1 LEARRA
7 ELERVRER
15 TVGLIEAN
23 LDASV
28 RDVFRKIKS
37 ELPTALAELDRDLE
51 RVLIAYLNAKG
62 ISWGTADRQGTPVIH
77 IGASPA
83 LPAGLRTGV
92 SVIVGRAKD
101 LAEVEPVHLTHPLI
115 EAAVQ
120 EARREGT
127 GSFRVR
133 FVPGEASSPQL
144 RALRGVRGRLALTR
158 VARRSFER
166 EDRLVVTAVLEGAEV
181 LRPAEVALELI
192 QQPCED
198 VATFDPPISIGAT
211 ELTEI
216 VDEELFLEQSQMSSV
231 DQAAFD
237 AAMDQLEQSV
247 ADRIL
252 VVQRARARAVSS
264 RDKAQSARDS
274 ALGSEKRAAADV
286 RVRTHEAAIEECER
300 QIEELESRRDEQYQR
315 WKRFAHERR
324 YGLPRVEHLLDAE
337 FVIE

>member
-1 LEARRA
+1 
-7 ELERVRER
+7 V
-15 TVGLIEAN
+15 
-23 LDASV
+23 
-28 RDVFRKIKS
+28 
-37 ELPTALAELDRDLE
+37 
-51 RVLIAYLNAKG
+51 
-62 ISWGTADRQGTPVIH
+62 
-77 IGASPA
+77 
-83 LPAGLRTGV
+83 
-92 SVIVGRAKD
+92 
-101 LAEVEPVHLTHPLI
+101 
-115 EAAVQ
+115 
-120 EARREGT
+120 
-127 GSFRVR
+127 
-133 FVPGEASSPQL
+133 
-144 RALRGVRGRLALTR
+144 ALTR
-158 VARRSFER
+158 VAWRSFER
-166 EDRLVVTAVLEGAEV
+166 EDRLIVTAVLEGAEV
-181 LRPAEVALELI
+181 LRPAEVATELI

-198 VATFDPPISIGAT
+198 VSTFNPPISVGVT

-237 AAMDQLEQSV
+237 AAMDQIEQSV

-252 VVQRARARAVSS
+252 VLQRARARAVSS
-264 RDKAQSARDS
+264 RDNAQSARDS

>member
-1 LEARRA
+1 MRLALVHEFRTRSKIFISSEAGAKGLNLQFCDTLINYDLPWNPQRIEQRIGRCHRYGQKRDVTVINFLAKDNEAQRLTFEILSTKLDLFGKVLDSSDVVLQTPRSDSSEALASSLGPEFEAEIRRIWDRARSISEVEDELRRLRDSLEARRA

-28 RDVFRKIKS
+28 RDVFRQIKS

-51 RVLIAYLNAKG
+51 RVLIAYLNAKAV
-62 ISWGTADRQGTPVIH
+62 SWGTADRQGTSVIH

-83 LPAGLRTGV
+83 LPEGLRSGV

-133 FVPGEASSPQL
+133 FMPGEASSQQL

-158 VARRSFER
+158 ITRRSFER
-166 EDRLVVTAVLEGAEV
+166 EDRLSNLPREP
-181 LRPAEVALELI
+181 R
-192 QQPCED
+192 C
-198 VATFDPPISIGAT
+198 
-211 ELTEI
+211 
-216 VDEELFLEQSQMSSV
+216 
-231 DQAAFD
+231 
-237 AAMDQLEQSV
+237 
-247 ADRIL
+247 R
-252 VVQRARARAVSS
+252 
-264 RDKAQSARDS
+264 
-274 ALGSEKRAAADV
+274 
-286 RVRTHEAAIEECER
+286 R
-300 QIEELESRRDEQYQR
+300 QIKLRGYATWIPS
-315 WKRFAHERR
+315 
-324 YGLPRVEHLLDAE
+324 
-337 FVIE
+337 